1 MPSQRHIDARDTET
15 RHAESGQTEA
25 RYTETGRTDPPTS
38 DPDVV
43 LAAAKACVLDV
54 GLRRTT
60 LADVAR
66 RAGVSRMT
74 VYRQYGDLGSLVS
87 ALLTAELIG
96 LLEAAGEQ
104 VRRLPTA
111 RERLVEAGV
120 LVVERL
126 AVHPL
131 WCRVLELD
139 PELLLPLVV
148 DRFGSSQRAAI
159 TLVAEQV
166 AEGQADGS
174 VRAVDRDLAATCLL
188 LTAQSFVFSARVL
201 AAEHKAE
208 ASRGE
213 LRHLLDAY
221 LRPDQAPS

>member
-1 MPSQRHIDARDTET
+1 MPSQRHAGDNDL
-15 RHAESGQTEA
+15 
-25 RYTETGRTDPPTS
+25 
-38 DPDVV
+38 V
-43 LAAAKACVLDV
+43 LSAAKASVLDV

-74 VYRQYGDLGSLVS
+74 VYRQYGDLPSLVS
-87 ALLTAELIG
+87 ALLTRELLG
-96 LLEAAGEQ
+96 LVDAAAQDVAG
-104 VRRLPTA
+104 LPTA

-131 WCRVLELD
+131 WCRVLDLD

-148 DRFGSSQRAAI
+148 DRFGSSQRAIVDA
-159 TLVAEQV
+159 VAAQV
-166 AEGQADGS
+166 EAGQADGS
-174 VRAVDRDLAATCLL
+174 VREVDPRLAATCLL

-208 ASRGE
+208 ASGAE
-213 LRHLLDAY
+213 LRRLLDGY
-221 LRPDQAPS
+221 LRP